1 MKINQLKPP
10 PGSRHKEKRLGRGD
24 ASGHGGTSTRGHK
37 GHKSRTGFSLSFN
50 FEGGQMPLSRRLP
63 KHGFRHAKTTRWV
76 ALNLK
81 KVVALFGG
89 SRSIKIENFCQRG
102 LLKAGEYL
110 KILGSGSLRQPLEI
124 EAHAFSA
131 LARARIEQA
140 GGKAVVVEKPV
151 SPREE
156 KEEQP

>member
-1 MKINQLKPP
+1 
-10 PGSRHKEKRLGRGD
+10 
-24 ASGHGGTSTRGHK
+24 
-37 GHKSRTGFSLSFN
+37 
-50 FEGGQMPLSRRLP
+50 MPLSRRLP